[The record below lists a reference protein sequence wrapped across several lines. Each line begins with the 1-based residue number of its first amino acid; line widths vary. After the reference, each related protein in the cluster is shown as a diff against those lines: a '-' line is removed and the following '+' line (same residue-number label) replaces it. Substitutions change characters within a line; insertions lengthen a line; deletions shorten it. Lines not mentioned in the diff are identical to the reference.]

1 MNFTQKAQE
10 FLKRNITLED
20 ALPTKMPAYVNS
32 AAYLFGVII
41 LCALSML
48 ILSGIILAFF
58 GPTWYHFS
66 KAGHFINS
74 IHFWSVQIFFL
85 SLIAHLL
92 TKFFIAAWRDGR
104 FKTWFCGI
112 IAFAIA
118 IFCGFSG
125 YLIQTDYD
133 SQWIAVQAKDAF
145 NAMGI
150 GSFLNLM
157 DTGQM
162 LTLHMVFFPVI
173 LIFFVI
179 IHLYYIRSDSPV
191 NPIDKKGESK

>member
-1 MNFTQKAQE
+1 MNLTQKTKE
-10 FLKRNITLED
+10 YLKNNITLD
-20 ALPTKMPAYVNS
+20 DMLPTKMPIYVNS
-32 AAYLFGVII
+32 AGYLFGVII
-41 LCALSML
+41 LCALFML

-66 KAGHFINS
+66 KVGHFVNS
-74 IHFWSVQIFFL
+74 VHFWSVQVFFL
-85 SLIAHLL
+85 SLICHLF

-104 FKTWFCGI
+104 FKTWCVGI
-112 IAFAIA
+112 LSLAVA

-145 NAMGI
+145 NALGI
-150 GSFLNLM
+150 GSFLNVM

-162 LTLHMVFFPVI
+162 LTMHVVFLPVV
-173 LIFFVI
+173 LIFFVL
-179 IHLYYIRSDSPV
+179 IHLYFIRRDSPV
-191 NPIDKKGESK
+191 KPIEKKGASK